1 LNGEPSPYR
10 INIVRLKLV
19 ARVILVGIVVIAAL
33 SYVVDFL
40 NPLTPDPPVILKSL
54 QWRIL
59 VTFVASILALNL
71 QTAVI
76 IRSLAASAVKRPADV
91 SRLVLDSSTTI
102 LDLTC
107 SRLI

>member
-1 LNGEPSPYR
+1 LNGERSPYK
-10 INIVRLKLV
+10 INVVRLKLV
-19 ARVILVGIVVIAAL
+19 ARVILLGIVFIAAL

-59 VTFVASILALNL
+59 VTFVASILPLNL
-71 QTAVI
+71 QTSVI
-76 IRSLAASAVKRPADV
+76 IRSLAASRVKRPTDV
-91 SRLVLDSSTTI
+91 SRLALDSSTTI